1 MATGS
6 KAPIDPVLSNV
17 SVAAFQDAA
26 GFISDKVFPIVP
38 VDVQSGKYLTFDE
51 EELNRD
57 TAERRA
63 DATESAGDTYE
74 LGQDNYF
81 ADVWAL
87 HKDVGDQ
94 LQANYRDVPGTPF
107 NSAARFIAGKMRIRQ
122 ERQFAT
128 DFLKTGVWGLDLT
141 GVASSPST
149 NQFLQF
155 DAANSDPFEVIE
167 TMRAAIAGNGLL
179 PNVLAMGYPVW
190 TVLKNHP
197 EIIDRFKYTTAG
209 AKISEAIL
217 ADLFEVERVV
227 IGKAIVNTAKRGKAA
242 VNEYIVGKKMLLAH
256 VADAPGIEVPTA
268 GYTFSWTGVSDGLGE
283 TIGTVQFRM
292 EEKRADRVESQ
303 IAFDNK
309 VVAPSL
315 AVYAEN
321 VVS

>member
-6 KAPIDPVLSNV
+6 KAPIDPVLSNI

-26 GFISDKVFPIVP
+26 GFISDSVFPIVP
-38 VDVQSGKYLTFDE
+38 VDVQSGLYLKFDDK
-51 EELNRD
+51 ELNRD

-63 DATESAGDTYE
+63 DATESAGDTYD
-74 LGQDNYF
+74 LGKDTYF
-81 ADVWAL
+81 ADVYAL

-94 LQANYRDVPGTPF
+94 LQANYKEVPGTPL

-122 ERQFAT
+122 ERQFAS
-128 DFLKTGVWGLDLT
+128 DFLKTGVWGLDLA

-149 NQFLQF
+149 NQFIQL
-155 DAANSDPFEVIE
+155 DKANSDPIALIE
-167 TMRAAIAGNGLL
+167 LMRSQIAGAGLL

-190 TVLKNHP
+190 TILKNHP
-197 EIIDRFKYTTAG
+197 EIIDRYKYTTAG
-209 AKISEAIL
+209 AKITPEVL
-217 ADLFEVERVV
+217 ADIFEVDKIV
-227 IGKAIVNTAKRGKAA
+227 IGKAIVNTAKRGAAA
-242 VNEYIVGKKMLLAH
+242 VNSFIVGKQMLLAH
-256 VADAPGIEVPTA
+256 VADAPGIEIPSA

-283 TIGTVQFRM
+283 SIGTIQFRM
-292 EEKRADRVESQ
+292 DELRADRVESQ

-315 AVYAEN
+315 GVYASA